1 MKKQALIFILFLLG
15 MRLSAQDNS
24 VLKSIL
30 VAGSEVNTIDAD
42 LYKRFEKNNTA
53 QEHYGK
59 LYFVKPYKFAAKFNT
74 GKYMI
79 VNEKRIKINIGL
91 FYGNIRLKNGPLRS
105 LSHIFLFAFQGRCEE
120 LAEENNYSIH
130 VKTENN
136 YHVVTFI
143 KNKRTIGLTYKK
155 VVFKFDIKDL
165 RVKEIVLYDT
175 NNSVDSYI
183 ISNVQYN
190 VKVNSNLFDTN

>member
-59 LYFVKPYKFAAKFNT
+59 LYFVNTDEILAGAGTSAASA
-74 GKYMI
+74 G
-79 VNEKRIKINIGL
+79 G
-91 FYGNIRLKNGPLRS
+91 
-105 LSHIFLFAFQGRCEE
+105 
-120 LAEENNYSIH
+120 
-130 VKTENN
+130 
-136 YHVVTFI
+136 
-143 KNKRTIGLTYKK
+143 
-155 VVFKFDIKDL
+155 
-165 RVKEIVLYDT
+165 
-175 NNSVDSYI
+175 
-183 ISNVQYN
+183 
-190 VKVNSNLFDTN
+190 